1 MTKGITMVVPFS
13 SLTGK
18 TILSRYIFGAVLFLY
33 CNFAAA
39 FTYTLELTE
48 TEIQTKAEAMMPLEK
63 KKFFVTSILTNPIV
77 DLIASTNEIGLSSDI
92 QIKAPGN
99 ISGKGSVSFS
109 GSLRYENDTGS
120 FYFDNLNI
128 TELEIEKV
136 PETSLPK
143 IKKML
148 EFVASKFLTRKPVYK
163 FKDNNLKHK
172 LAKATLKSIKVEN
185 ETLLLELG
193 LF

>member
-1 MTKGITMVVPFS
+1 MVVPFS

-63 KKFFVTSILTNPIV
+63 KKFFVTTILTNPIV

-128 TELEIEKV
+128 TELEIEKI
-136 PETSLPK
+136 PESSLPK

-148 EFVASKFLTRKPVYK
+148 AFVASKFLTRKPVYK
-163 FKDNNLKHK
+163 FKDNDLKHK
-172 LAKATLKSIKVEN
+172 LAKATLKSVTVEN
-185 ETLLLELG
+185 ETLLIELG